1 MRIKKFFNINNNN
14 REGDEAGEH
23 QNEEMD
29 LDQSLNSE
37 EDPDPSNA
45 NLNGD
50 SENTLCFCLT
60 TENRCRRCHL
70 KVCNFCSDSLDDDD
84 SVRVHRVGDRRCH
97 TEEACD
103 VPIPIDE
110 RALVRVIFT
119 KFLL

>member
-14 REGDEAGEH
+14 GEGDEAGEH

-45 NLNGD
+45 NLNSD
-50 SENTLCFCLT
+50 SENTLCLT
-60 TENRCRRCHL
+60 TEHRCRRCHL
-70 KVCNFCSDSLDDDD
+70 KVCNFCSDSLDHDD
-84 SVRVHRVGDRRCH
+84 SVRVHRVGDRKCH

-103 VPIPIDE
+103 VPILIDE

>member
-14 REGDEAGEH
+14 GEGDEAGEH

-29 LDQSLNSE
+29 LDQSSNS

-70 KVCNFCSDSLDDDD
+70 KVCNFCNDSLDHDD

-97 TEEACD
+97 TEEARD

-110 RALVRVIFT
+110 SASVRVFFT

>member
-14 REGDEAGEH
+14 GEGDEAGEH

-29 LDQSLNSE
+29 LGQSLNSE

-50 SENTLCFCLT
+50 SENTLCLCLT
-60 TENRCRRCHL
+60 TEHRCRRCHL
-70 KVCNFCSDSLDDDD
+70 KVCNFCNDSLDHDD
-84 SVRVHRVGDRRCH
+84 SVRVHRRCH
-97 TEEACD
+97 TEEARD